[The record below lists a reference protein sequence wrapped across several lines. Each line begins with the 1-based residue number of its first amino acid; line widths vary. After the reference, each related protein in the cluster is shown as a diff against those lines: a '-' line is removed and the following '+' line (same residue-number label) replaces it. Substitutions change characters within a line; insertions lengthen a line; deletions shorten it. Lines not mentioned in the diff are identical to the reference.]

1 MKKIIILITA
11 LLSFSVAAEG
21 EGKHEMHAFYFM
33 NVSNPVAVVG
43 AIDKFAA
50 RTRSPNSSP
59 WRRPRGCRRRW
70 CRHRPPPATP
80 TR

>member
-33 NVSNPVAVVG
+33 NVSKLFLTLTERAV
-43 AIDKFAA
+43 
-50 RTRSPNSSP
+50 
-59 WRRPRGCRRRW
+59 
-70 CRHRPPPATP
+70 TP
-80 TR
+80 DF